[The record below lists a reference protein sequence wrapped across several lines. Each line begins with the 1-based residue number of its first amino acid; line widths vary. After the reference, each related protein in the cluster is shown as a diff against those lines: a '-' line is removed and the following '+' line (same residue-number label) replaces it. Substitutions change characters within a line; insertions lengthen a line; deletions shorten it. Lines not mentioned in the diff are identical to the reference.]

1 MLYDTKGKI
10 SMSKTS
16 KFTGLIESYINTR
29 IGDTIAPSEIIEAVS
44 CTAPTAYAF
53 IKTNSHRYEK
63 ISAGKY
69 RILSAAISQEI
80 QN

>member
-1 MLYDTKGKI
+1 MLFKAKGKI
-10 SMSKTS
+10 AMSKTS

-29 IGDTIAPSEIIEAVS
+29 INDIITPSEIITAVS

-53 IKTNSHRYEK
+53 IKNNSHRFEK

-69 RILSAAISQEI
+69 RILAAAISQEI